1 MGLSF
6 HYTGSIA
13 EPELLPELVE
23 EVLDIAKVYGWKNS
37 IYETSFPNNCLS
49 GVNEYSDKIFGVSIT
64 PPGCETIFFCFL
76 SNGKM
81 SSPAHLKF
89 YGKSEDQNENP
100 FLYLISVKTQFSNP
114 LIHATIIQI
123 FRHLNQRYFSD
134 FKLSDE
140 GQYWETNNEEILKGN
155 FAKYDALL
163 DSFHLG
169 LETIPMKA
177 NESFEDYFRRLFELI
192 EITNSKLKH
201 VRRRKRY

>member
-6 HYTGSIA
+6 HYSGSII
-13 EPELLPELVE
+13 EPKLLPELSE
-23 EVLDIAKVYGWKNS
+23 EVLDIAKIYGWKSS
-37 IYETSFPNNCLS
+37 IYGTSFSNNSLS
-49 GVNEYSDKIFGVSIT
+49 GINEYSDEIFGVSIT
-64 PPGCETIFFCFL
+64 PPECETIFFCFL
-76 SNGKM
+76 SNGRM

-89 YGKSEDQNENP
+89 FGKSEDQDENP

-140 GQYWETNNEEILKGN
+140 GEYWETNNEEILKSN

-169 LETIPMKA
+169 LETLPMKA
-177 NESFEDYFRRLFELI
+177 NENFEDYFRRLFELI
-192 EITNSKLKH
+192 E
-201 VRRRKRY
+201 KRDRNNK

>member
-6 HYTGSIA
+6 HYSGSIA
-13 EPELLPELVE
+13 EPKLLPELIE
-23 EVLDIAKVYGWKNS
+23 EVLDIAKIYGWKSS
-37 IYETSFPNNCLS
+37 IYGTSFSNSSLS
-49 GVNEYSDKIFGVSIT
+49 GINEYSDEIFGVSIT
-64 PPGCETIFFCFL
+64 PPECETIFFCFL
-76 SNGKM
+76 SNGRM

-89 YGKSEDQNENP
+89 FGKSEDQDENP

-140 GQYWETNNEEILKGN
+140 GQYWETNNEEILKAN

-163 DSFHLG
+163 NSFHIG
-169 LETIPMKA
+169 LETMPMEA

-192 EITNSKLKH
+192 E
-201 VRRRKRY
+201 KRDRNNQ